1 MYYYVFSRGLF
12 SVMKDEF
19 RLDTPYF
26 LIDEDELAS
35 NVGAFQSALSDEWG
49 LSVLAYSVKTNSLP
63 YIVSWMNDHG
73 VMAEVVSDE
82 EYELAL
88 LCGHSPGSIVF
99 NGPIKGR
106 ECFKKAL
113 DGGSLINIDSKKDL
127 AYLKEFGPSDVSRV
141 GIRVNVDP
149 DTFPARDVGYQ
160 EDGFRFGFSVE
171 TGEFGRAAELLEKL
185 SGGRRFGLHMH
196 VNSVTRAVAV
206 YEAIA
211 EKAAELIKEYG
222 IDPSFI
228 DIGGGF
234 FGGVPGKPTQ
244 AQYVQAVRKK
254 LEGVADPGRVMLIAE
269 PGSAVIASCTELHT
283 SVLDVK
289 DTAKA
294 RIVTTDGSRI
304 HIDPL
309 WQKKGYLHSVVSA
322 GKPFGRQVICGY
334 TCMDHDRI
342 MILEGEPELSEGDRI
357 IYQKVGNYTVTF
369 GGPFILTS
377 PSVYVRKDGELK
389 PVRQKLSV
397 EEYKKMESER

>member
-1 MYYYVFSRGLF
+1 
-12 SVMKDEF
+12 MKDEF
-19 RLDTPYF
+19 GLDTPYF

-35 NVGAFQSALSDEWG
+35 NAGAFQKALSDEWG
-49 LSVLAYSVKTNSLP
+49 LSALAYSVKTNSLP

-88 LCGHSPGSIVF
+88 LCGHSPENIVF

-106 ECFKKAL
+106 ECFEKAL
-113 DGGSLINIDSKKDL
+113 AGGSLINIDSKKDL
-127 AYLKEFGPSDVSRV
+127 EYLKELAPSDVSRI

-149 DTFPARDVGYQ
+149 GLFPASDVGYQ

-171 TGEFGRAAELLEKL
+171 TGEFGRAAELLEAL
-185 SGGRRFGLHMH
+185 SGGRHFGVHMH

-222 IDPSFI
+222 IEPSFI

-254 LEGVADPGRVMLIAE
+254 LEGAADPRSVKLIAE
-269 PGSAVIASCTELHT
+269 PGSAVIASCTELYT

-289 DTAKA
+289 DTARA
-294 RIVTTDGSRI
+294 RIVTTDGSRV

-309 WQKKGYLHSVVSA
+309 WQKKGYSHRIVSA
-322 GKPFGRQVICGY
+322 GKPFAKQVVCGY

-342 MILEGEPELSEGDRI
+342 MVLEGEPELSEGDRI

-377 PSVYVRKDGELK
+377 PSVYVRKDGAVK
-389 PVRQKLSV
+389 PVRQKMSV